1 MFDPPRRNNNGETPT
16 TETLIFIHMEL
27 FHDDAELPTTPECT
41 SYTREYMQQIRE
53 EGQTCREKPT
63 EEVRDNHLVKT

>member
-27 FHDDAELPTTPECT
+27 FHDDADLPTTPEYT
-41 SYTREYMQQIRE
+41 SYTRADKGR
-53 EGQTCREKPT
+53 GRQTCKKKPI